1 LTNTQLK
8 SEPYKHPQ
16 IRLVLLS
23 LTSHSHIREVDPTTK
38 RLVERCLNADWG
50 DGAGHGTVVTG
61 LRHAPGTAENEPLS
75 LEANHGHMIVPEN
88 IKGMSID
95 QPVEEKPPKMKR
107 GQSLLRK
114 LGRSQRRVCRARAVH
129 EREGTDR
136 SPWVVTVRKICQN
149 YINRI

>member
-23 LTSHSHIREVDPTTK
+23 LTSHSHIREVDPATK

-50 DGAGHGTVVTG
+50 DGGGRGTVVAG
-61 LRHAPGTAENEPLS
+61 LRHIPLTGENEPLS
-75 LEANHGHMIVPEN
+75 LEANRGHMIVPEN
-88 IKGMSID
+88 VKGMSID
-95 QPVEEKPPKMKR
+95 APAPVEEKAPKMKR

-114 LGRSQRRVCRARAVH
+114 LGRSQR
-129 EREGTDR
+129 
-136 SPWVVTVRKICQN
+136 
-149 YINRI
+149 